1 MNKEEL
7 QKMADEHFAANPKET
22 KCYATSDGNVWMDRD
37 KAFAQRHADS
47 LKESA
52 MEFIRMEKPLAP
64 EPEVKKS
71 APKKAKEGS
80 EPKTEESVKEEA
92 KTEESVKEEAKTEE
106 SVKEEAKTEESVK
119 EEAKTEESE
128 KEEAKT
134 EESEKP
140 KKDLKKAV
148 APKVE
153 TPKAAPKKAAPVKTA
168 KKK

>member
-22 KCYATSDGNVWMDRD
+22 KCYATSDGNVWMDKD

-47 LKESA
+47 LKETA
-52 MEFIRMEKPLAP
+52 IEFIRKEKALAP
-64 EPEVKKS
+64 EPEVKKE
-71 APKKAKEGS
+71 APKKAKAAS
-80 EPKTEESVKEEA
+80 EPKAEEL
-92 KTEESVKEEAKTEE
+92 
-106 SVKEEAKTEESVK
+106 
-119 EEAKTEESE
+119 E
-128 KEEAKT
+128 KEE
-134 EESEKP
+134 P
-140 KKDLKKAV
+140 KKDLKKAE

>member
-47 LKESA
+47 LKETA
-52 MEFIRMEKPLAP
+52 IEFVRQEKALAS
-64 EPEVKKS
+64 EPKGNELKG
-71 APKKAKEGS
+71 KKAEAGS
-80 EPKTEESVKEEA
+80 EPKGDELGNEEP
-92 KTEESVKEEAKTEE
+92 TG
-106 SVKEEAKTEESVK
+106 
-119 EEAKTEESE
+119 
-128 KEEAKT
+128 
-134 EESEKP
+134 
-140 KKDLKKAV
+140 DL

-153 TPKAAPKKAAPVKTA
+153 TPKAAPKKAAPVKTV